1 MKLLRLAGARTLV
14 ALMTGAPGARA
25 QDKILKISLSTELQI
40 LDPIVTRINSA
51 RVFAYLVYDT
61 LVAMD
66 SDGNFRPQML
76 DRWEIS
82 DDKLTY
88 TFTLRDGLAW
98 SDGAPVTADDCVAS
112 IERWAKR
119 DPFGGAMM
127 DAVASLRPIDARQFV
142 MHLRRPFAFVI
153 EALGRSGHQI
163 PVIMPARLARL
174 DTAKPVPEVVG
185 SGPFLFLKKEWRPGD
200 VASFVP
206 NPRYRP
212 RPEAPDGLAGGKV
225 VKVDRVD
232 LVSIPDQTTRTSALE
247 AGEIDWV
254 EIAPLDYVPTLR
266 ANPAIVVGK
275 PRAMDQFLAVLNVN
289 HADPPFNDLKVRK
302 ALQAAIVQPEI
313 VAAVGLPDDL
323 VTPFCGSIY
332 MCNAPGSTEAGT
344 EALKSAGTERA
355 RQLLKESGYKG
366 EPVVVFH
373 SKTSAL
379 LNPIGMVVAAQLRR
393 AGFNVQVESRDSAT
407 MQQRRL
413 QRTGWSIVPIVTN
426 GIDLMNPL
434 ASQLVAGNCFET
446 APGWYCDPKMT
457 DLLQRYAAAGEPEE
471 QRRLAEQIQ
480 IAFHDNV
487 NYVIAGQVAAPPAW
501 RSSLTGVVPFSF
513 PVFWNV
519 TRRTER

>member
-1 MKLLRLAGARTLV
+1 MKLFRLAGACVLA
-14 ALMTGAPGARA
+14 ALILGAPAARA
-25 QDKILKISLSTELQI
+25 QGKVLKVTLSTELQI

-61 LVAMD
+61 LVGMD
-66 SDGNFRPQML
+66 SAGKFRPQML

-82 DDKLTY
+82 DDRLTY

-98 SDGAPVTADDCVAS
+98 SDDTPVTSDDCIAS

-119 DPFGGAMM
+119 DPFGSAMM
-127 DAVASLRPIDARQFV
+127 DAVADLHPIDAKRFV
-142 MHLRRPFAFVI
+142 MQLRRPFAFVI
-153 EALGRSGHQI
+153 EALGRPGHQI
-163 PVIMPARLARL
+163 PVMMPARLARL
-174 DTAKPVPEVVG
+174 DAGKPVPEVVG

-212 RPEAPDGLAGGKV
+212 RPEPPDGLAGGKV

-247 AGEIDWV
+247 AGEIDWL
-254 EIAPLDYVPTLR
+254 EIAPLDYVASLR
-266 ANPAIVVGK
+266 ANPDIVVGK
-275 PRAMDQFLAVLNVN
+275 PRAMDQYLAVLNVN
-289 HADPPFNDLKVRK
+289 HADPPFNDIKVRK
-302 ALQAAIVQPEI
+302 ALQAAIVQSEI
-313 VAAVGLPDDL
+313 VTAVGLPDDL

-332 MCNAPGSTEAGT
+332 MCDAPGSTEAGT
-344 EALKSAGTERA
+344 EVLKNAGAERA

-379 LNPIGMVVAAQLRR
+379 LNPTGMVVAAQLRR
-393 AGFNVQVESRDSAT
+393 AGFNVQIESRDSAT

-434 ASQLVAGNCFET
+434 ASQLVAGNCFDT

-457 DLLQRYAAAGEPEE
+457 DLLQRYAQASEPGD
-471 QRRLAEQIQ
+471 QRRLADQIQ
-480 IAFHDNV
+480 VAFHDNV
-487 NYVIAGQVAAPPAW
+487 NYVIAGQVAAPAAW

-519 TRRTER
+519 ERR

>member
-1 MKLLRLAGARTLV
+1 MKLLRLARACALAALV
-14 ALMTGAPGARA
+14 IGAPDARA
-25 QDKILKISLSTELQI
+25 QDKVLKVSLSTELQI

-61 LVAMD
+61 LVGMD
-66 SDGNFRPQML
+66 SAGNFRPQML
-76 DRWEIS
+76 DRWDVS
-82 DDKLTY
+82 NDKLTY

-98 SDGAPVTADDCVAS
+98 SDGTPVTSEDCVAS

-127 DAVASLRPIDARQFV
+127 DAVADLRPIDARHFV
-142 MHLRRPFAFVI
+142 MQLRRPFAFVI

-163 PVIMPARLARL
+163 PVMMPARLARL
-174 DTAKPVPEVVG
+174 DAAKPVPEVVG
-185 SGPFLFLKKEWRPGD
+185 SGPFIFLQKEWRPGD

-225 VKVDRVD
+225 VKLDRVD
-232 LVSIPDQTTRTSALE
+232 IVSIADQTTRSSALE
-247 AGEIDWV
+247 AGELDWL
-254 EIAPLDYVPTLR
+254 EIAPLDYVASLR
-266 ANPAIVVGK
+266 ANRGIVVGK
-275 PRAMDQFLAVLNVN
+275 PRGIDQFLAVLNVN
-289 HADPPFNDLKVRK
+289 HADPPFNNIKVRK

-332 MCNAPGSTEAGT
+332 MCNAPASTDAGT
-344 EALKSAGTERA
+344 DVLKSAGTERA
-355 RQLLKESGYKG
+355 RQLLKESGTRASPSSSSTPG
-366 EPVVVFH
+366 LPPCSIRSAWWWRPSCAGRVSTCRSSRGTPPRCSSAAFSEP
-373 SKTSAL
+373 
-379 LNPIGMVVAAQLRR
+379 
-393 AGFNVQVESRDSAT
+393 AGRSCRS
-407 MQQRRL
+407 
-413 QRTGWSIVPIVTN
+413 SSN

-434 ASQLVAGNCFET
+434 ASQLVAGNCLET

-457 DLLQRYAAAGEPEE
+457 DLLQRYAVTSEPGE

-480 IAFHDNV
+480 VAFHDNV
-487 NYVIAGQVAAPPAW
+487 NYVIAGQFAAPAAW
-501 RSSLTGVVPFSF
+501 RSSLTGVVPFAF

-519 TRRTER
+519 TRR

>member
-1 MKLLRLAGARTLV
+1 MKLFRLVGAC
-14 ALMTGAPGARA
+14 ALALSMIGSVGAHA
-25 QDKILKISLSTELQI
+25 QGKILKVSLSTELQI

-66 SDGNFRPQML
+66 SAGNFKPQML

-82 DDKLTY
+82 DDRLTY
-88 TFTLRDGLAW
+88 TFTLRDGLEW
-98 SDGAPVTADDCVAS
+98 SDGTSVVADDCIAS

-127 DAVASLRPIDARQFV
+127 DAVDDLRAIDAKHFT

-163 PVIMPARLARL
+163 PVMMPARLARM
-174 DTAKPVPEVVG
+174 DAAKPVPEVIG

-212 RPEAPDGLAGGKV
+212 RPEPPDGLAGGKV

-247 AGEIDWV
+247 AGEIDWLEV
-254 EIAPLDYVPTLR
+254 APLDYVTSLR
-266 ANPAIVVGK
+266 ANPDIVVGK
-275 PRAMDQFLAVLNVN
+275 PRAMDQYLAILNVN
-289 HADPPFNDLKVRK
+289 HADPPFNDIKVRK

-313 VAAVGLPDDL
+313 VTAVGLPDDL

-332 MCNAPGSTEAGT
+332 MCNAPGSTDAGT
-344 EALKSAGTERA
+344 EVLKNAGAERA

-366 EPVVVFH
+366 EPVTVFH

-393 AGFNVQVESRDSAT
+393 AGFNVQIESRDSAT

-457 DLLQRYAAAGEPEE
+457 DLLQRYAQASEPAD
-471 QRRLAEQIQ
+471 QRLLADQIQ
-480 IAFHDNV
+480 VAFHDNV
-487 NYVIAGQVAAPPAW
+487 NYVIAGQVAAPAAW

-519 TRRTER
+519 ERR

>member
-1 MKLLRLAGARTLV
+1 MKLLRLAGACALA
-14 ALMTGAPGARA
+14 ALMLGAPGARA
-25 QDKILKISLSTELQI
+25 QGKVLKVSLSTELQI

-61 LVAMD
+61 LVGMD
-66 SDGNFRPQML
+66 SAGNFRPQML
-76 DRWEIS
+76 DRWDIS
-82 DDKLTY
+82 TDKLTY
-88 TFTLRDGLAW
+88 SFTLRDELAW
-98 SDGAPVTADDCVAS
+98 SDGTPVTADDCVAS

-127 DAVASLRPIDARQFV
+127 DAVADLRPSDAQHFV

-153 EALGRSGHQI
+153 EALGRPGHQI
-163 PVIMPARLARL
+163 PVMMPARLARL
-174 DTAKPVPEVVG
+174 DAAKPVPEAIG
-185 SGPFLFLKKEWRPGD
+185 SGPFIFLQKEWRPGD

-225 VKVDRVD
+225 VKLDRVD
-232 LVSIPDQTTRTSALE
+232 LMSIPDQATRSNALE
-247 AGEIDWV
+247 TGELDWL
-254 EIAPLDYVPTLR
+254 EIAPLDYVANLR
-266 ANPAIVVGK
+266 ANPGIVVGK
-275 PRAMDQFLAVLNVN
+275 PRAMDQFLAVLNIN
-289 HADPPFNDLKVRK
+289 HADPPFNNIKVRK

-332 MCNAPGSTEAGT
+332 MCNAPGSTDAGT
-344 EALKSAGTERA
+344 EALKSAGAEHA
-355 RQLLKESGYKG
+355 RQLLKESGYAG

-373 SKTSAL
+373 SRTSAL
-379 LNPIGMVVAAQLRR
+379 LNPIGLVVAAQLRR

-434 ASQLVAGNCFET
+434 ASQLVAGNCFDT
-446 APGWYCDPKMT
+446 VPGWYCDPKMT
-457 DLLQRYAAAGEPEE
+457 DLLQRYAAASEPGE
-471 QRRLAEQIQ
+471 QRQLADQIQ
-480 IAFHDNV
+480 VAFHDNV

-513 PVFWNV
+513 PVFWNL
-519 TRRTER
+519 TRR

>member
-1 MKLLRLAGARTLV
+1 MQMKLLRLAGAC
-14 ALMTGAPGARA
+14 ALAVLTIASPDARA
-25 QDKILKISLSTELQI
+25 QGKVVKVSLSTELQI

-51 RVFAYLVYDT
+51 RVFAYLAYDT

-66 SDGNFRPQML
+66 SEGKFKPQML
-76 DRWEIS
+76 DGWTVSADR
-82 DDKLTY
+82 LTY
-88 TFTLRDGLAW
+88 TFTLREGLTW
-98 SDGAPVTADDCVAS
+98 SDGTPVTSDDCVAS

-127 DAVASLRPIDARQFV
+127 DAVAELRAIDAKQFV
-142 MHLRRPFAFVI
+142 MTLRRPFAFVI

-163 PVIMPARLARL
+163 PVMMPARLARL
-174 DTAKPVPEVVG
+174 DAIKPVPEVVG
-185 SGPFLFLKKEWRPGD
+185 SGPFTFLRKEWRPGD

-212 RPEAPDGLAGGKV
+212 RPEAPDGLTGGKV
-225 VKVDRVD
+225 AKVDRVD
-232 LVSIPDQTTRTSALE
+232 LVSVPDQTTRASALE
-247 AGEIDWV
+247 AGEIDWL
-254 EIAPLDYVPTLR
+254 EIAPLDYVAALR

-289 HADPPFNDLKVRK
+289 HADPPFNDIKVRR

-332 MCNAPGSTEAGT
+332 MCNAPGSTDAGT
-344 EALKSAGTERA
+344 EALKNAGAERA
-355 RQLLKESGYKG
+355 RQLLKESNYKG

-379 LNPIGMVVAAQLRR
+379 LNPIGLVVAAQLRR

-413 QRTGWSIVPIVTN
+413 QRTGWSIVPVVSN

-434 ASQLVAGNCFET
+434 ANPLAAGNCFDT

-457 DLLQRYAAAGEPEE
+457 DLLQRYAVAGEPGE
-471 QRRLAEQIQ
+471 QRRLADQIQ
-480 IAFHDNV
+480 AAVHDNV

-501 RSSLTGVVPFSF
+501 RSSLTGVVPFAF

-519 TRRTER
+519 TRR

>member
-1 MKLLRLAGARTLV
+1 MKLFRLVGAC
-14 ALMTGAPGARA
+14 ALAASILGAPAALA
-25 QDKILKISLSTELQI
+25 QDKVLRVTLSTELQI

-61 LVAMD
+61 LVGMD
-66 SDGNFRPQML
+66 SAGNFKPQML
-76 DRWEIS
+76 DRWETS
-82 DDKLTY
+82 TDRLTY

-98 SDGAPVTADDCVAS
+98 SDGTPVTSEDCVAS

-127 DAVASLRPIDARQFV
+127 DAVAELRPIDATRFV
-142 MHLRRPFAFVI
+142 MQLRRPFAFVI
-153 EALGRSGHQI
+153 EALGRSGHQV
-163 PVIMPARLARL
+163 PVMMPARLARL
-174 DTAKPVPEVVG
+174 DAGKPVPEVVG
-185 SGPFLFLKKEWRPGD
+185 SGPFLFLQKEWRPGD
-200 VASFVP
+200 VASFVR
-206 NPRYRP
+206 NPHYHP
-212 RPEAPDGLAGGKV
+212 RPEPPDGLAGGKV

-247 AGEIDWV
+247 AGEIDWLEV
-254 EIAPLDYVPTLR
+254 APLDYVTALR
-266 ANPAIVVGK
+266 ANPDIVVGK
-275 PRAMDQFLAVLNVN
+275 PRAMDQYLAILNIN
-289 HADPPFNDLKVRK
+289 HADPPFNDIKVRR

-332 MCNAPGSTEAGT
+332 MCNAAGSTDAGA
-344 EALKSAGTERA
+344 EVLKNAGAERA
-355 RQLLKESGYKG
+355 RQLLKESDYKG

-373 SKTSAL
+373 SKTSAM

-393 AGFNVQVESRDSAT
+393 AGFNAEIESRDSAT

-434 ASQLVAGNCFET
+434 ASQLVAGNCVST
-446 APGWYCDPKMT
+446 VPGWYCDPRMT
-457 DLLQRYAAAGEPEE
+457 DLLHRYAQAGEPGE

-480 IAFHDNV
+480 VAFHDNV
-487 NYVIAGQVAAPPAW
+487 DYVIAGQVASPQAW
-501 RSSLTGVVPFSF
+501 RSNLTGVVPFAF

-519 TRRTER
+519 DRR

>member
-1 MKLLRLAGARTLV
+1 MKLLRLAHACALATL
-14 ALMTGAPGARA
+14 AIGAPHVHA
-25 QDKILKISLSTELQI
+25 QDKVLKVSLSTELQI

-61 LVAMD
+61 LVGMD
-66 SDGNFRPQML
+66 SEGHFKPQML
-76 DRWEIS
+76 DRWTVSE
-82 DDKLTY
+82 DKLAY
-88 TFTLRDGLAW
+88 TFTLRDGLEW
-98 SDGAPVTADDCVAS
+98 SDGTPVTSEDCVAS

-119 DPFGGAMM
+119 EPFGGAMM
-127 DAVASLRPIDARQFV
+127 DAVAELRAVDAKHFV

-163 PVIMPARLARL
+163 PVMMPARLARL
-174 DTAKPVPEVVG
+174 NAIKPVPEVVG
-185 SGPFLFLKKEWRPGD
+185 SGPFIFLKKEWRPGD

-206 NPRYRP
+206 NPRYRR
-212 RPEAPDGLAGGKV
+212 RPEPADGLAGGKV
-225 VKVDRVD
+225 VKLDRVD
-232 LVSIPDQTTRTSALE
+232 LVSIPDQTTRASALE
-247 AGEIDWV
+247 AGELDWL
-254 EIAPLDYVPTLR
+254 EIAPLDYVGNLR
-266 ANPAIVVGK
+266 ANSGIVVGK

-289 HADPPFNDLKVRK
+289 HADPPFNDIKVRR

-332 MCNAPGSTEAGT
+332 MCNTPRSSDAGT
-344 EALKSAGTERA
+344 DMLKNAGAERA

-457 DLLQRYAAAGEPEE
+457 DLLQQYAAAGDPAE
-471 QRRLAEQIQ
+471 QRRLADQIQ

-487 NYVIAGQVAAPPAW
+487 NYVIAGQVAAPAAW
-501 RSSLTGVVPFSF
+501 RSSLTGVVPFAF

-519 TRRTER
+519 TRR